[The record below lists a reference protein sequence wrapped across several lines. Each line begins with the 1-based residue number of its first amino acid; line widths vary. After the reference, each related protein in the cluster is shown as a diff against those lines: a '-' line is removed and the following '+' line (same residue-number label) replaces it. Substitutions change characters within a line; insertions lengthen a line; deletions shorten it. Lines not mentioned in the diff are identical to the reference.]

1 MSKKAKRIWHVD
13 THNTLTVAL
22 AIYVTRRGTA
32 KVATSLLIRLFRAL
46 EGVMVSH
53 LMPTLML

>member
-13 THNTLTVAL
+13 THNTVAL

-32 KVATSLLIRLFRAL
+32 KVATSLLIRLFRVL

-53 LMPTLML
+53 SMPTLML

>member
-13 THNTLTVAL
+13 THNTVAL
-22 AIYVTRRGTA
+22 AIYVTRRRGTA
-32 KVATSLLIRLFRAL
+32 KVATSLLIRLFRVL